1 MEALKAFVQSNE
13 PRSASLGHGPRLP
26 HARTERS
33 VAEDSAVSLDEYDG
47 MEEWLSSP
55 FPSADAATTAC
66 AGDAKAEQQHD
77 TLKLTSLDTRD
88 SSSRRQDD
96 EDHGLDDAIDGM
108 DIDVDENEIDLDP
121 SGLSLSYDEQQLVIL
136 YGNENGPIE
145 ASCNW
150 TDVQPPVEAVQD
162 EEETVNAVQPKVF
175 KRRQR
180 GDLETLSG
188 CGRCKSNLNGKLLV
202 RCATCSFR
210 RHLYCFSPPL
220 KQHPAFQQLQH
231 VTPQGKKVKVRP
243 STDAIARWKCD
254 DCRQKLGTNQ
264 VPEEKW
270 VPQRNYAMTASSN
283 KPLRVKDAKVSHSDH
298 QATKASC
305 QSSPKRQIPTADRL
319 NERTGS
325 ADVVLNPVQ
334 AKWLRNGRS
343 EFDWYA
349 FRADKVE
356 KLRSQSDA
364 SKPDELVYYS
374 KPFVN
379 LKRIALRWVERVA
392 WQKSFRRQQELVVA
406 KTQLPPKR
414 NVMLTLTEKELKLI
428 EASLLRRQRDA
439 EEEMTLFDDAQT
451 YQFDISVSR
460 IRFLRQPRPSIAV
473 PTLFDEEENFDEIA
487 LTLHEMTEIVALS
500 VEDVDASLPDESS
513 ADSALVTSPAKL
525 KWAAMLIHSA
535 FVRWSYE
542 ARQRLKINLQLEL
555 ANKERMLRQNAAARS
570 IGLLRSS
577 VRCIILLM
585 RNLRNAQ
592 IKKQLL
598 LTLQEVS
605 EDSKVTVSVADEAER
620 ITELAEK
627 RIQRFF
633 LRRVHRY
640 IRLKKMVMSRRI
652 LRWWKHRLLRWQW
665 RNIAS
670 TTRDRHRERA
680 SRVVQGV
687 YRRFRVKK
695 TFREL
700 LEKHALRK
708 LKIFLRSWLMA
719 RVVKKEKVRVE
730 IFTLTTAIGVAGE
743 ELTSRP
749 DATVDQILFALG
761 MGLYASGDFWNAA
774 SILERTWKL
783 NQAVVSLEGRL
794 ALAYSHHMTW
804 YSSYDAFNLTRAYE
818 TYCAALN
825 ELFQQRTVTR
835 DALSEIDPFIL
846 QDTAVVMMHME
857 NFNGSLRM
865 LARLIEFFAQHEAFD
880 LWLLLAAVQ
889 LQQRGEWAQSVEYL
903 TYLQDMPPRPYLE
916 RDILCLCA
924 IGLERQKKDAMSRTE
939 GKEAWNTAIRQWS
952 LAQKAMH
959 AFEEK
964 KETTWSQSQRGMER
978 SRAAQS
984 TLRKWEMLNEFAQ
997 RAVTQGHYLLAC
1009 RLMLYM
1015 LELYSAENDEASSDA
1030 EQSQRASVWWNLA
1043 DVFRHLGHF
1052 DLYVN
1057 AMTRSHLCVETSDP
1071 PSAEIVSERVAQ
1083 WTRETETQSHSF
1095 QSDVDKLSTLDVVR
1109 KVHAQYSQI

>member
-1 MEALKAFVQSNE
+1 MSLDGG
-13 PRSASLGHGPRLP
+13 PSASLGHDPKLP

-33 VAEDSAVSLDEYDG
+33 VIEDSVGSLDEYDD
-47 MEEWLSSP
+47 MEEWFSSS
-55 FPSADAATTAC
+55 FPSASAATTAC
-66 AGDAKAEQQHD
+66 AGDTRAEQQHD
-77 TLKLTSLDTRD
+77 ALKLTALDIID
-88 SSSRRQDD
+88 CSSGRQDD
-96 EDHGLDDAIDGM
+96 EDYGLYDAIGGM
-108 DIDVDENEIDLDP
+108 DIDMDENEIDLDP
-121 SGLSLSYDEQQLVIL
+121 SGLSLSYDEQQLIIS
-136 YGNENGPIE
+136 YGSVHELIE

-150 TDVQPPVEAVQD
+150 TDVQLPAEAVQN
-162 EEETVNAVQPKVF
+162 EEETVNTVQPKVF
-175 KRRQR
+175 KQRQR

-188 CGRCKSNLNGKLLV
+188 CSRCKSNLNGKLLV
-202 RCATCSFR
+202 RCTTCSFR

-231 VTPQGKKVKVRP
+231 VTPQGKKVKIRP

-254 DCRQKLGTNQ
+254 DCRQKLGANQ
-264 VPEEKW
+264 APEGKW
-270 VPQRNYAMTASSN
+270 MLQQSYAMTASSN
-283 KPLRVKDAKVSHSDH
+283 KPLRVKGAKVNHSDH

-305 QSSPKRQIPTADRL
+305 QSSPKRQTPAADRL

-334 AKWLRNGRS
+334 AKWLRNGQS

-349 FRADKVE
+349 FRADKAE
-356 KLRSQSDA
+356 KLRSRSDA
-364 SKPDELVYYS
+364 SKPNELVYYS

-379 LKRIALRWVERVA
+379 LKRTASSWMERVA
-392 WQKSFRRQQELVVA
+392 WQKSFRRQRELVEA

-428 EASLLRRQRDA
+428 EASLLRRQRDV

-460 IRFLRQPRPSIAV
+460 IRFLRQPRPSIV
-473 PTLFDEEENFDEIA
+473 LPTLFDEEENFDEIA

-500 VEDVDASLPDESS
+500 IEDVDASLPDKFS
-513 ADSALVTSPAKL
+513 AASALVPSPAKL
-525 KWAAMLIHSA
+525 KWAAVLIHSA

-555 ANKERMLRQNAAARS
+555 ENKERMLRQNAAARS
-570 IGLLRSS
+570 IGLLRFCL
-577 VRCIILLM
+577 RCIILLM
-585 RNLRNAQ
+585 RNLRSAQ

-605 EDSKVTVSVADEAER
+605 EDSKVAVSAVGEAER
-620 ITELAEK
+620 MTKLAEK

-633 LRRVHRY
+633 LRRVRRY

-652 LRWWKHRLLRWQW
+652 LRWWKHRLLRWRW

-670 TTRDRHRERA
+670 TTRDRHREKA
-680 SRVVQGV
+680 SRMIQGV

-695 TFREL
+695 MFREL

-708 LKIFLRSWLMA
+708 LKMVLRSWLMA
-719 RVVKKEKVRVE
+719 RVIKKEKVRVE
-730 IFTLTTAIGVAGE
+730 IFTLATAIGVAGK
-743 ELTSRP
+743 ELTAQP

-783 NQAVVSLEGRL
+783 NQAVVSFEGRL

-835 DALSEIDPFIL
+835 NALSEIDPFIL

-857 NFNGSLRM
+857 NFNGSLQI
-865 LARLIEFFAQHEAFD
+865 LARLIEFFTQHEAFA

-889 LQQRGEWAQSVEYL
+889 LQQRGEWAQSIEYL
-903 TYLQDMPPRPYLE
+903 TYLQDMPPSPYLE

-924 IGLERQKKDAMSRTE
+924 IGLERQKKDAMSRTA
-939 GKEAWNTAIRQWS
+939 GKEAWNAAIRQWS
-952 LAQKAMH
+952 LAQKAIH
-959 AFEEK
+959 AFEGEK
-964 KETTWSQSQRGMER
+964 EATWSQSQGGMER

-1009 RLMLYM
+1009 RIILYM
-1015 LELYSAENDEASSDA
+1015 LELHSAENDEASSDA

-1043 DVFRHLGHF
+1043 DIFRHLGHL

-1057 AMTRSHLCVETSDP
+1057 ATTRSYLCIETSNP
-1071 PSAEIVSERVAQ
+1071 PSTEIASERVAQ

-1095 QSDVDKLSTLDVVR
+1095 QSVVEKLSILDAVR
-1109 KVHAQYSQI
+1109 KVHAQYSQS